1 MPLYQYQAFDQA
13 GVLRKGSEDAVSE
26 SDLRQRLR
34 SQQLYPKEIRVS
46 RNTSRSFLPK
56 RGTNY
61 KRALTL
67 FTRQFEVLMDATI
80 PYDKALQ
87 LIIEQTEDVGF
98 KEILAEV
105 RARVVEGGSLADA
118 LQLYPKI
125 FPEMYVSMIRSGEN
139 SGNLGKILKRL
150 ADYYETQ
157 ERLRGR
163 LKSAMIYPAFMLVFS
178 LLVVVFMVTYI
189 VPKITQIF
197 ASKGTLLPLPT
208 RILMGLSDF
217 MVNSW
222 YLVLIGLVILIFGF
236 SAFLRSEFGKKVLQ
250 QLQLKAPL
258 IGPLMQKVLIARFCQ
273 TLGTLLGSGVDL
285 KTALEISRHVVVNQL
300 LMDQLNKMIIEVNNK
315 GIPLSAAMGRTGYF
329 PDYVQHV
336 VAIGEEAAR
345 VDELLE
351 RVANRMQEE
360 VSRLLEG
367 LTALLQPTMIV
378 LMGGIVG
385 FIALSVLLPM
395 LNMNQL
401 LGR

>member
-139 SGNLGKILKRL
+139 SGNLGTILKRL

-222 YLVLIGLVILIFGF
+222 YLMLIGLIILIFGF

-300 LMDQLNKMIIEVNNK
+300 LIEQLNKMIIEVNNK

>member
-13 GVLRKGSEDAVSE
+13 GVLHKGSEDAVSE

-46 RNTSRSFLPK
+46 RNTSHSFLPK

-125 FPEMYVSMIRSGEN
+125 FPEMYISMIRSGEN
-139 SGNLGKILKRL
+139 SGNLGTILKRL

-217 MVNSW
+217 MIHSW

-300 LMDQLNKMIIEVNNK
+300 LIEQLNKMIIEVNNK

>member
-46 RNTSRSFLPK
+46 RNTSRSFIPK

-139 SGNLGKILKRL
+139 SGNLGTILKRL

>member
-139 SGNLGKILKRL
+139 SGNLGTILKRL

-222 YLVLIGLVILIFGF
+222 YLVLIGLIILIFGF

-300 LMDQLNKMIIEVNNK
+300 LMDQLNKMIVEVNNK

>member
-13 GVLRKGSEDAVSE
+13 GVLHKGSEDAVSE

-139 SGNLGKILKRL
+139 SGNLGTILKRL
-150 ADYYETQ
+150 ANYYETQ

-163 LKSAMIYPAFMLVFS
+163 LKSAMIYPAFLLVFS
-178 LLVVVFMVTYI
+178 LLVVVLMVTYI

-300 LMDQLNKMIIEVNNK
+300 LIEQLNKMIIEVNNK

>member
-139 SGNLGKILKRL
+139 SGNLGTILKRL

-208 RILMGLSDF
+208 RILMGLRDF

-222 YLVLIGLVILIFGF
+222 YLVLIGLIILIFGF

-285 KTALEISRHVVVNQL
+285 KTALEISRYVVVNQL
-300 LMDQLNKMIIEVNNK
+300 LIEQLNKMIIEVNNK

>member
-87 LIIEQTEDVGF
+87 FIIEQTEDMGF

-139 SGNLGKILKRL
+139 SGNLGTILKRL

-222 YLVLIGLVILIFGF
+222 YLVLIGLIILIFGF

>member
-87 LIIEQTEDVGF
+87 LIIEQTENVGF

-139 SGNLGKILKRL
+139 SGNLGTILKRL

-197 ASKGTLLPLPT
+197 AGKGTLLPLPT

-222 YLVLIGLVILIFGF
+222 YLVLIGLIILIFGF

-300 LMDQLNKMIIEVNNK
+300 LIEQLNKMIIEVNNK

>member
-56 RGTNY
+56 RRTNY

-139 SGNLGKILKRL
+139 SGNLGTILKRL

-222 YLVLIGLVILIFGF
+222 YLVLIGLIILIFGF

-258 IGPLMQKVLIARFCQ
+258 IGSLMQKVLIARFCQ

-300 LMDQLNKMIIEVNNK
+300 LIDQLNKMIIEVNNK

-351 RVANRMQEE
+351 RVANRMQGE

>member
-139 SGNLGKILKRL
+139 SGNLGTILKRL

-197 ASKGTLLPLPT
+197 ASKETLLPLPT

-222 YLVLIGLVILIFGF
+222 YLVLIGLIILIFGF

-300 LMDQLNKMIIEVNNK
+300 LMEQLNKMIIEVNNK

>member
-139 SGNLGKILKRL
+139 SGNLGTILKRL

-217 MVNSW
+217 MVHSW
-222 YLVLIGLVILIFGF
+222 YLVLIGLIILIFGF

-300 LMDQLNKMIIEVNNK
+300 LIEQLNKMIIEVNK

>member
-139 SGNLGKILKRL
+139 SGNLGTILKRL

-222 YLVLIGLVILIFGF
+222 YLVLTGLIILIFGF

-285 KTALEISRHVVVNQL
+285 KTALEISRYVVVNQL
-300 LMDQLNKMIIEVNNK
+300 LIEQLNKMIIEVNNK

-360 VSRLLEG
+360 VNRLLEG

-395 LNMNQL
+395 LNMNKL

>member
-139 SGNLGKILKRL
+139 SGNLGTILKRL

-178 LLVVVFMVTYI
+178 LLVVGFMVTYS

-197 ASKGTLLPLPT
+197 ASKETLLPLPT

-222 YLVLIGLVILIFGF
+222 YLVLIGLIILIFGF

-273 TLGTLLGSGVDL
+273 TLGTLPGSGVDL

>member
-87 LIIEQTEDVGF
+87 LIIEQTENVGF

-139 SGNLGKILKRL
+139 SGNLGTILKRL

-217 MVNSW
+217 MIHSW
-222 YLVLIGLVILIFGF
+222 YLVLIGLIILIFGF

-300 LMDQLNKMIIEVNNK
+300 LIEQLNKMIIEVNNK

>member
-98 KEILAEV
+98 KDILAEV

-139 SGNLGKILKRL
+139 SGNLGTILKRL

-222 YLVLIGLVILIFGF
+222 YFVLTGLIILIFGF

-300 LMDQLNKMIIEVNNK
+300 LIEQLNKMIIEVNNK

>member
-87 LIIEQTEDVGF
+87 LIIEQTENVGF

-139 SGNLGKILKRL
+139 SGNLGTILKRL

-217 MVNSW
+217 MVHSW
-222 YLVLIGLVILIFGF
+222 YLVLIGLIILIFGF

-273 TLGTLLGSGVDL
+273 TLGTLLRSGVDL

-300 LMDQLNKMIIEVNNK
+300 LIEQLNKMIIEVNNK

>member
-87 LIIEQTEDVGF
+87 LIIEQTENVGF

-139 SGNLGKILKRL
+139 SGNLGTILKRL

-222 YLVLIGLVILIFGF
+222 YLVLIGLIILIFGF

>member
-13 GVLRKGSEDAVSE
+13 GVLHKGSEDAVSE

-46 RNTSRSFLPK
+46 RNTSHSFLPK

-87 LIIEQTEDVGF
+87 LIIEQTEDMGF

-125 FPEMYVSMIRSGEN
+125 FPEMYISMIRSGEN
-139 SGNLGKILKRL
+139 SGNLGTILKRL

-217 MVNSW
+217 MIHSW

-300 LMDQLNKMIIEVNNK
+300 LIEQLNKMIIEVNNK

>member
-26 SDLRQRLR
+26 SDLLQRLR
-34 SQQLYPKEIRVS
+34 SQQLYPKEIRIS

-139 SGNLGKILKRL
+139 SGNLGTILKRL

-222 YLVLIGLVILIFGF
+222 YLVLIGLIILIFGF

-285 KTALEISRHVVVNQL
+285 KTALEISRHVVVNQI

>member
-139 SGNLGKILKRL
+139 SGNLGTILKRL

-336 VAIGEEAAR
+336 VAIGEEAAC

-367 LTALLQPTMIV
+367 LTTLLQPTMIV

>member
-139 SGNLGKILKRL
+139 SGNLGTILKRL

-367 LTALLQPTMIV
+367 LTALLQPIMIV

>member
-13 GVLRKGSEDAVSE
+13 GVLHKGSEDAVSE

-139 SGNLGKILKRL
+139 SGNLGTILKRL

-300 LMDQLNKMIIEVNNK
+300 LIEQLNKMIIEVNNK

>member
-13 GVLRKGSEDAVSE
+13 GVLHKGSEDAVSE

-46 RNTSRSFLPK
+46 RNTSHSFLPK

-125 FPEMYVSMIRSGEN
+125 FPEMYISMIRSGEN
-139 SGNLGKILKRL
+139 SGNLGTILKRL

-217 MVNSW
+217 MVHSW

-258 IGPLMQKVLIARFCQ
+258 IGPLMQKVLVARFCQ

-300 LMDQLNKMIIEVNNK
+300 LIEQLNKMIIEVNNK

>member
-139 SGNLGKILKRL
+139 SGNLGTILKRL

-197 ASKGTLLPLPT
+197 ASKETLLPLPT

-222 YLVLIGLVILIFGF
+222 YLVLIGLMILIFGF

>member
-87 LIIEQTEDVGF
+87 LIIEQTENVEF

-139 SGNLGKILKRL
+139 SGNLGTILKRL

-217 MVNSW
+217 MVHSW
-222 YLVLIGLVILIFGF
+222 YLVLIGLIILIFGF

-300 LMDQLNKMIIEVNNK
+300 LIEQLNKMIIEVNNK

>member
-139 SGNLGKILKRL
+139 SGNLGTILKRL

-222 YLVLIGLVILIFGF
+222 YLVLIGLIILIFGF

-273 TLGTLLGSGVDL
+273 TLGTLLGSGEDL

-300 LMDQLNKMIIEVNNK
+300 LIEQLNKMIIEVNNK

>member
-56 RGTNY
+56 RGTSY

-139 SGNLGKILKRL
+139 SGNLGTILKRL

-222 YLVLIGLVILIFGF
+222 YLVLIGLIILIFGF

-285 KTALEISRHVVVNQL
+285 KTALEISRHVVVNQI

>member
-34 SQQLYPKEIRVS
+34 SQQLYPKEIRIS

-139 SGNLGKILKRL
+139 SGNLGTILKRL

-157 ERLRGR
+157 ERLRGK

-222 YLVLIGLVILIFGF
+222 YLVLIGLIILIFGF

-285 KTALEISRHVVVNQL
+285 KTALEISRHVVVNQI

-360 VSRLLEG
+360 VNRLLEG

>member
-139 SGNLGKILKRL
+139 SGNLGTILKRL

-285 KTALEISRHVVVNQL
+285 KTALEISRHVVVNQI

-378 LMGGIVG
+378 LMGGIIG

>member
-87 LIIEQTEDVGF
+87 LIIEQTENVGF

-139 SGNLGKILKRL
+139 SGNLGTILKRL

-217 MVNSW
+217 MVHSW
-222 YLVLIGLVILIFGF
+222 YLVLIGLIILIFGF
-236 SAFLRSEFGKKVLQ
+236 SALLRSEFGKKVLQ

-300 LMDQLNKMIIEVNNK
+300 LIEQLNKMIIEVNNK

>member
-300 LMDQLNKMIIEVNNK
+300 LMDQLNKMIVEVNNK

>member
-26 SDLRQRLR
+26 SDLRQRLL
-34 SQQLYPKEIRVS
+34 SQLLYPKEIRVS

-56 RGTNY
+56 RGPNY
-61 KRALTL
+61 KRARTL
-67 FTRQFEVLMDATI
+67 FTRKFEVLMDATI

-139 SGNLGKILKRL
+139 SGNLGTILKRL

-197 ASKGTLLPLPT
+197 ASKETLLPLPT

-222 YLVLIGLVILIFGF
+222 YLALIGLIILIFGF

-258 IGPLMQKVLIARFCQ
+258 IAPLMQKVLISRFCQ

-285 KTALEISRHVVVNQL
+285 KTALETSRHVVVNQL
-300 LMDQLNKMIIEVNNK
+300 LMDQLNKMIVEVNNK

>member
-87 LIIEQTEDVGF
+87 LIIEQTEDLGF

-139 SGNLGKILKRL
+139 SGNLGTILKRL

-222 YLVLIGLVILIFGF
+222 YLVLIGLIILIFGF

>member
-13 GVLRKGSEDAVSE
+13 GVLHKGSEDAVSE

-46 RNTSRSFLPK
+46 RNTSHSFLPK

-87 LIIEQTEDVGF
+87 LIIEQTEDMGF

-125 FPEMYVSMIRSGEN
+125 FPEMYISMIRSGEN
-139 SGNLGKILKRL
+139 SGNLGTILKRL

-217 MVNSW
+217 MVHSW

-300 LMDQLNKMIIEVNNK
+300 LIEQLNKMIIEVNNK

-329 PDYVQHV
+329 PDYVQYV

>member
-125 FPEMYVSMIRSGEN
+125 FPGMYVSMIRSGEN
-139 SGNLGKILKRL
+139 SGNLGTILKRL

-222 YLVLIGLVILIFGF
+222 YLVLIGLIILIFGF

-300 LMDQLNKMIIEVNNK
+300 LMDQLNKMIVEVNNK

>member
-13 GVLRKGSEDAVSE
+13 GVLHKGSEDAVSE

-46 RNTSRSFLPK
+46 RNTSHSFLPK
-56 RGTNY
+56 RGANY

-87 LIIEQTEDVGF
+87 LIIEQTEDMGF

-125 FPEMYVSMIRSGEN
+125 FPEMYISMIRSGEN
-139 SGNLGKILKRL
+139 SGNLGTILKRL

-217 MVNSW
+217 MVHSW

-300 LMDQLNKMIIEVNNK
+300 LIEQLNKMIIEVNNK

>member
-222 YLVLIGLVILIFGF
+222 YFVLIGLVILIFGF

-300 LMDQLNKMIIEVNNK
+300 LIEQLNKMIIEVNNK

>member
-34 SQQLYPKEIRVS
+34 SQQLYPKEIRIS

-139 SGNLGKILKRL
+139 SGNLGTILKRL

-222 YLVLIGLVILIFGF
+222 YLMLIGLIILIFGF

-285 KTALEISRHVVVNQL
+285 KTALEISRHVVVNQI

>member
-46 RNTSRSFLPK
+46 RNTSHSFLPK

-125 FPEMYVSMIRSGEN
+125 FPEMYISMIRSGEN
-139 SGNLGKILKRL
+139 SGNLGTILKRL

-217 MVNSW
+217 MVHSW

-300 LMDQLNKMIIEVNNK
+300 LIEQLNKMIIEVNNK

>member
-139 SGNLGKILKRL
+139 SGNLGTILKRL

-222 YLVLIGLVILIFGF
+222 YLVLIGLIILIFGF

-300 LMDQLNKMIIEVNNK
+300 LMEQLNKMIIEVNNK